1 MNYDLLTVV
10 VSAKEVISHFNQTIP
25 AFKEN
30 ITHIKGNFSELCQS
44 FVSLTSQVSKEKLIQ
59 IYEKFKNIYSFAKEG
74 LLPNLEATVELLKA
88 KYRQHVFTQKSLE
101 EHLNKT
107 IANLETFTVKTEER
121 KSSIFSKIREL
132 TDKAQKLID
141 KLEIG
146 DLNKIY
152 RLGKTIYEEFDKS
165 VKKFPSLAKEILNF
179 E

>member
-101 EHLNKT
+101 KHLNKT
-107 IANLETFTVKTEER
+107 IASLETFTVKTEER

-141 KLEIG
+141 
-146 DLNKIY
+146 
-152 RLGKTIYEEFDKS
+152 
-165 VKKFPSLAKEILNF
+165 
-179 E
+179 